1 MNLVH
6 KLHTVN
12 VIKKFGD
19 SRGGTDGDARS
30 LASARQSYKERGHRL
45 APTAV
50 FCTAFAKRTLLEKKK
65 HMGRLSY
72 TYRLTTGI
80 DSKCAWC
87 GMFVFCFS
95 PPHM

>member
-50 FCTAFAKRTLLEKKK
+50 FCTAFAKRTLLGKKK
-65 HMGRLSY
+65 TYGAIKLYLPSY
-72 TYRLTTGI
+72 H
-80 DSKCAWC
+80 W
-87 GMFVFCFS
+87 
-95 PPHM
+95 H